1 MGDPNKI
8 TGLVRTEGKTRVY
21 QMDDGSVETR
31 EGGTVSWRNNN
42 PGNLKFEYAGS
53 ADKTVTSKR
62 TPEAAL
68 AAAQNRYSGV
78 VALDQWGNAIFE
90 TEAAGRAAKAQLL
103 RNTHGEKTIPEMLKG
118 YAVDDYTGK
127 ADTDAYAKSVYSVGD
142 SQGVDLRDKKIKDL
156 SAKEFEA
163 LLDGMKKV
171 EGFREGTVTRTPSRA
186 DAETTPLSPEQQKVH
201 QMAVDALGHQLG
213 ATHSPEQIDT
223 LARSAAV
230 MATEN
235 ASRGDVQGVFLSK
248 DQRTI
253 ALKQQFGIS
262 EMGVQEAL
270 DQTPTDASAKVA
282 ATDGPQHAS
291 LRPEAPQIAAMAR

>member
-21 QMDDGSVETR
+21 RMDDGSIETR
-31 EGGTVSWRNNN
+31 EGGTVAWRNNN

-53 ADKTVTSKR
+53 ADKSVTSRR

-103 RNTHGEKTIPEMLKG
+103 RNTHGQKTIPEMLKG
-118 YAVDDYTGK
+118 YAVDDYSGK
-127 ADTDAYAKSVYSVGD
+127 ANTDAYANSVYAVGD
-142 SQGVDLRDKKIKDL
+142 SQGVDLRGKKIKDL
-156 SAKEFEA
+156 TDQEFEA

-171 EGFREGTVTRTPSRA
+171 EGFQEGTVTRTQSRA
-186 DAETTPLSPEQQKVH
+186 DAGTTPLSPEQQRVH
-201 QMAVDALGHQLG
+201 QMAFDVLGLQLG
-213 ATHSPEQIDT
+213 ASHSPEQIDA

-248 DQRTI
+248 DQQTI

-262 EMGVQEAL
+262 EMGVQAAL
-270 DQTPTDASAKVA
+270 DRAP
-282 ATDGPQHAS
+282 DGPQHAS
-291 LRPEAPQIAAMAR
+291 QPLEAPQIAAMAR

>member
-1 MGDPNKI
+1 M
-8 TGLVRTEGKTRVY
+8 
-21 QMDDGSVETR
+21 
-31 EGGTVSWRNNN
+31 
-42 PGNLKFEYAGS
+42 
-53 ADKTVTSKR
+53 TSKR
-62 TPEAAL
+62 TPETAL

-103 RNTHGEKTIPEMLKG
+103 RNTHSEKTIPEMLKG

-127 ADTDAYAKSVYSVGD
+127 ADTDTDAYAKSVYAVGD

-171 EGFREGTVTRTPSRA
+171 EGFQEGTVTRTPSRA
-186 DAETTPLSPEQQKVH
+186 DAATTPLSPEQQKVH
-201 QMAVDALGHQLG
+201 QMAVDALGRQLG
-213 ATHSPEQIDT
+213 ATHSLEQIDT
-223 LARSAAV
+223 LVRSAAV

-235 ASRGDVQGVFLSK
+235 ASLGDVQGVFLSK
-248 DQRTI
+248 DQQTI

-282 ATDGPQHAS
+282 ATDGPQHA
-291 LRPEAPQIAAMAR
+291 LQRPEAPQIAAMAR